1 MTVIVKTK
9 MTEIPNSCSE
19 CKLSAKCYGTIMCP
33 ILKDWIEPF
42 EIEEGKKKLKGCPL
56 EQI

>member
-1 MTVIVKTK
+1 MIKLK
-9 MTEIPNSCSE
+9 NISEIPKSCSE

-42 EIEEGKKKLKGCPL
+42 EIEEGKKKLKDCPL